1 MGLARGIKRA
11 KAASKAA
18 GDMLLGFGGEV
29 GAKGDRKNLFSDLL
43 AYREIALFVS
53 KVGKALL

>member
-1 MGLARGIKRA
+1 
-11 KAASKAA
+11 
-18 GDMLLGFGGEV
+18 MLLGFGGEV
-29 GAKGDRKNLFSDLL
+29 GAKGDRENLFSDLL